1 MFLINANIEEAIVEF
16 PLIKE
21 WIDIIKFNIIKD
33 SSFKNSDIKFNYTY
47 GFFVPKS
54 NKYYDYRKI
63 LYPERLNIELSK
75 IRTGV
80 TIEMGHFIM
89 TNRLPKGSIPEVIK
103 DLVIEITKVKMILEA
118 EIDYD
123 VDVVDS
129 IPPLHKTT
137 SISVIRDQIKNEDEE
152 FDIDDILDKISKNG
166 IESLSD
172 REKDFLDKK
181 SKDV

>member
-1 MFLINANIEEAIVEF
+1 
-16 PLIKE
+16 
-21 WIDIIKFNIIKD
+21 
-33 SSFKNSDIKFNYTY
+33 
-47 GFFVPKS
+47 
-54 NKYYDYRKI
+54 
-63 LYPERLNIELSK
+63 
-75 IRTGV
+75 
-80 TIEMGHFIM
+80 MGHFIM

-118 EIDYD
+118 EIEYD